1 MRDIRWLIAVVG
13 IAAVVGLFLLFRPD
27 DDGPKVPTAT
37 PTVSQEPTTEPTA
50 EPTEE
55 PTPEETASVD
65 AVEIEVEE
73 GRVQGPARI
82 EVSQGDQV
90 RIEVQADVADEVHV
104 HTYDIMVDT
113 VPGEKALVEFPADI
127 VGVFEIELED
137 AGLPLTRL
145 EVTP

>member
-1 MRDIRWLIAVVG
+1 MGIAVVV
-13 IAAVVGLFLLFRPD
+13 ALFFLFRPD
-27 DDGPKVPTAT
+27 DEGSAEPNAT
-37 PTVSQEPTTEPTA
+37 PTVSQEPTAEPTA

-55 PTPEETASVD
+55 PTEEPTPDETASVD

-73 GRVQGPARI
+73 GRVQGPSRI

-90 RIEVQADVADEVHV
+90 RIEVEADVADEVHV
-104 HTYDIMVDT
+104 HTYDILVDT
-113 VPGEKALVEFPADI
+113 VPGEKVLVEFRADI
-127 VGVFEIELED
+127 VGVFEIELES

>member
-1 MRDIRWLIAVVG
+1 MTRWLVVVVG
-13 IAAVVGLFLLFRPD
+13 IAAVVGLFLVFRPD
-27 DDGPKVPTAT
+27 DDVSTSPTAT
-37 PTVSQEPTTEPTA
+37 PTVTQEPTAEPTE

-65 AVEIEVEE
+65 TVEIEVEE
-73 GRVQGPARI
+73 GSVRGPARI

-90 RIEVQADVADEVHV
+90 RIEVEADVADEVHV
-104 HTYDIMVDT
+104 HTYDVLVDT
-113 VPGEKALVEFPADI
+113 VPGEKVLVEFRADI
-127 VGVFEIELED
+127 VGVFEIELES